1 VSEPVVLEIDHETH
15 YHYAAPV
22 AQALHLAWLEPL
34 HDDRQELISHLLQID
49 PAPPERIEQTD
60 AFGNRRVFFGL
71 TRPHQDLKVRSLSRV
86 RLVPRPA
93 VRLSA
98 SPPWEALRDRLRYA
112 AGARFDPAVEFVQPS
127 PYVPR
132 LPGLRDYAAASFP
145 RARPV
150 AEGAVDLMHRIH
162 ADFVYES
169 ASTTVDTPLAQAF
182 AQRRG
187 VCQDFAHVMIGALR
201 MLGLPARYVSGYLL
215 TTPAEGEPALVGADA
230 SHAWVQAGCGGADD
244 WLDLDPTNAVIPDT
258 GHVRLAVGRD
268 YGDVTPL
275 RGVIRG
281 GGRHA
286 LDVRVR
292 TARVGPARML
302 LQ

>member
-1 VSEPVVLEIDHETH
+1 MSEPVVIEVEHETR
-15 YHYAAPV
+15 YEYAAPV
-22 AQALHLAWLEPL
+22 AQALHLAWLQPL
-34 HDDRQELISHLLQID
+34 HDERQRLLRHELLID

-71 TRPHQDLKVRSLSRV
+71 TRPHRELSVRATSRV
-86 RLVPRPA
+86 RLTPRPA
-93 VRLSA
+93 AGRE
-98 SPPWEALRDRLRYA
+98 SPAWEALRDRLRYA
-112 AGARFDPAVEFVQPS
+112 AGAAFDAAVEFVQPS

-132 LPGLRDYAAASFP
+132 LDALRDYAAASFP
-145 RARPV
+145 AGRAV

-169 ASTTVDTPLAQAF
+169 ASTAVDTPLTVAF

-215 TTPAEGEPALVGADA
+215 TSPAPGGPALVGADA
-230 SHAWVQAGCGGADD
+230 SHAWVQVGCGGAGD

-281 GGRHA
+281 GGRHV
-286 LDVRVR
+286 LSVRVH
-292 TARVGPARML
+292 TLRVDPARML